1 MEVWEKRAFR
11 GGGAEEVVMG
21 EMMEDEEPDGPK
33 PSSWEGMGSSSKSRL
48 WGEWRGNAAAI
59 SPGLTINGG
68 RRAKRGEGM
77 ERTGS
82 RLFGLP

>member
-1 MEVWEKRAFR
+1 MEVWEKRSSMSSRAFR

-48 WGEWRGNAAAI
+48 
-59 SPGLTINGG
+59 
-68 RRAKRGEGM
+68 
-77 ERTGS
+77 
-82 RLFGLP
+82 